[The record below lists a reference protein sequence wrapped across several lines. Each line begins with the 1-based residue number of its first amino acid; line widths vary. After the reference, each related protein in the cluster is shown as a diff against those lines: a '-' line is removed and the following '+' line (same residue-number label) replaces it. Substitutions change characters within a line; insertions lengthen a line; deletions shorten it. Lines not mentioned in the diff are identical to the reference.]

1 VARRQVFD
9 PPAWS
14 VVAITALCGER
25 GDPFFMEKL
34 LSGDGIDVTGDLA
47 RALVASQEESRKRLG
62 DREAILL
69 VSFNN
74 VD

>member
-1 VARRQVFD
+1 
-9 PPAWS
+9 
-14 VVAITALCGER
+14 
-25 GDPFFMEKL
+25 MEKL